1 MLAENPALFSGPG
14 SITWQ
19 VNGEMAS
26 ILGWQRAIL
35 MQFAH
40 PMIAQGIA
48 HHSTFSS
55 SAKAKIQRFDRTL
68 DQMLRL
74 TFGTPR
80 EVWETAR
87 SIDRIHAHVHGDM
100 PDHLQKSAY
109 AAQYSARYPKL
120 LKWVHATF
128 VDSVLKAYS
137 LYVRPL
143 SEAERD
149 DYVLKASIIGPLFGA
164 PRGYFCESADQ
175 LDRYVEAML
184 SDGTL
189 HVDDQAR
196 TLAKYVLDAVPIP
209 LLQRGIA
216 WSLQV
221 PTAALLPPALKEA
234 YGLKHSRIEAAL
246 LRSVSAMSRAL
257 HRILPARLHRW
268 PLARRAEMAARA
280 QRTEESPR
288 AASVHARG

>member
-1 MLAENPALFSGPG
+1 MASPTNATWPPPSTSIDYPTFEAKLAENAGLPSGPG

-40 PMIAQGIA
+40 PMIAQAIA

-55 SAKAKIQRFDRTL
+55 SARAKIQRFEPTL
-68 DQMLRL
+68 DRMLRL

-87 SIDRIHAHVHGDM
+87 SIDRIHANVHGEM
-100 PDHLQKSAY
+100 PDY
-109 AAQYSARYPKL
+109 GQYSARYPEL

-143 SEAERD
+143 SEAER
-149 DYVLKASIIGPLFGA
+149 
-164 PRGYFCESADQ
+164 
-175 LDRYVEAML
+175 
-184 SDGTL
+184 
-189 HVDDQAR
+189 
-196 TLAKYVLDAVPIP
+196 
-209 LLQRGIA
+209 
-216 WSLQV
+216 
-221 PTAALLPPALKEA
+221 
-234 YGLKHSRIEAAL
+234 
-246 LRSVSAMSRAL
+246 
-257 HRILPARLHRW
+257 
-268 PLARRAEMAARA
+268 
-280 QRTEESPR
+280 
-288 AASVHARG
+288 

>member
-1 MLAENPALFSGPG
+1 MWPPPSTSIDYPAYEAMLAENPALPSGPG

-68 DQMLRL
+68 DRMLRL

-100 PDHLQKSAY
+100 PDSLRQSF
-109 AAQYSARYPKL
+109 AAQYSARYPEL

-137 LYVRPL
+137 LFVAPL
-143 SEAERD
+143 SAHERD
-149 DYVLKASIIGPLFGA
+149 VYVLYSSIVDPIIGE
-164 PRGYFCESADQ
+164 PRTSFCAI
-175 LDRYVEAML
+175 YV
-184 SDGTL
+184 
-189 HVDDQAR
+189 
-196 TLAKYVLDAVPIP
+196 
-209 LLQRGIA
+209 
-216 WSLQV
+216 
-221 PTAALLPPALKEA
+221 
-234 YGLKHSRIEAAL
+234 
-246 LRSVSAMSRAL
+246 
-257 HRILPARLHRW
+257 
-268 PLARRAEMAARA
+268 
-280 QRTEESPR
+280 
-288 AASVHARG
+288 